1 MITNTPQ
8 LANAGAAMASALLE
22 CLEYFENREDV
33 LDGDYGVPRPN
44 EEMQIASEIRDVLEK
59 AGVRL

>member
-1 MITNTPQ
+1 
-8 LANAGAAMASALLE
+8 MASALLE